1 MRDYLELKINKERSL
16 ENHLN
21 LDVIRYFGEAA
32 CERLTG
38 RVEIKEN
45 LKERRIPRCQSGLE
59 KKKTSLLM
67 SGWGVRS
74 VKEVKAERALGEVK
88 DLPDTYPKYRE
99 H

>member
-1 MRDYLELKINKERSL
+1 MSGLILCLVMIYWL
-16 ENHLN
+16 
-21 LDVIRYFGEAA
+21 GE
-32 CERLTG
+32 
-38 RVEIKEN
+38 VEVGAN
-45 LKERRIPRCQSGLE
+45 LKKVAWCHKSGLE